1 MESNV
6 ASFIDVTKLLKKKW
20 TWLKM
25 TIIIVIIIQNFSISL
40 FTENDWKCFTI
51 VHLKIYSKMI

>member
-6 ASFIDVTKLLKKKW
+6 ASFIDVAKLLKKNC

-25 TIIIVIIIQNFSISL
+25 IIIIVIIQNFSIAL
-40 FTENDWKCFTI
+40 FTENDSKCFTI

>member
-6 ASFIDVTKLLKKKW
+6 ASFIDVAKLLKKNC

-25 TIIIVIIIQNFSISL
+25 IIIVIIQNFSIAL